1 MRSIR
6 PETIVGGR
14 ITLNEIVIKSV
25 SVDRSMDITSM
36 VDSFNLF
43 EDIFTNTLTGN
54 ISIGDTANL
63 ISNFPIVGHEEVLIT
78 MGTPNIERVKTKK
91 FRILIKI
98 FKK

>member
-6 PETIVGGR
+6 PDTIVGGR

-25 SVDRSMDITSM
+25 SVDRSIDITNM

-54 ISIGDTANL
+54 MSIGDTANL

-78 MGTPNIERVKTKK
+78 M
-91 FRILIKI
+91 
-98 FKK
+98 